1 MINGNNFNS
10 LHHTPKIL
18 VTPLDWGLGHATRC
32 IPIIN
37 ELIYHHCE
45 VIIAASGEGFFLL
58 KKEFPALVILRI
70 NTYKISYSRRRSL
83 LLLKLVAQVP
93 AMAISI
99 WKEKLWL
106 DKIIK
111 KYKIDAVISD
121 NRPGMNSKK
130 IASVYITHQL
140 LIKTGNIFFEK
151 IAQKIHYHLI
161 KQFTYCWVPDYKEN
175 GLAGELSHQEN
186 SPSNVLYI
194 GPLSRFELLTDMPNK
209 YDVLVSISGPEPQRT
224 IFEKK
229 IFSQLKNYNKKVL
242 FVRGLPTEHESLKTE
257 NELIQILNHLPADE
271 LNKAFQESKIVISR
285 SGYTTIMDLVK
296 LGKNAV
302 LVPTPGQTEQEYLSN
317 YLMKKNIFY
326 SVTQDRFSLDKI
338 NNYASAMQPVKMAQG
353 MDNYKQVISDFLVA
367 LNTGNFQTQ

>member
-130 IASVYITHQL
+130 ITSVYITHQL

-285 SGYTTIMDLVK
+285 SGYTTIMDLIK

-338 NNYASAMQPVKMAQG
+338 NNYTSAMQPVKMAQG

>member
-130 IASVYITHQL
+130 ITSVYITHQL
-140 LIKTGNIFFEK
+140 LIKTGNIFFER
-151 IAQKIHYHLI
+151 IAQKIHYHFI

-257 NELIQILNHLPADE
+257 NEIIQILNHLRADE